1 MSKKNKIAIFFGDMT
16 KKGQKRVAT
25 QGLTEISEYSNYA
38 PDQIEVDDITVDDD
52 TYGYDEDPKK
62 QELLE
67 HVHVETPEGC
77 WLMVWDCFKHEIQ
90 TVMKELDEGM
100 KARLKSIRVN
110 GIYDPKEPGQP
121 PQMNTWAVNME
132 FCVRNKHIRKSV
144 RLLLTVDLLAVR
156 FEETKEAKSE
166 RITQKLMEYARRGLE
181 DEGIDTADIDFTD
194 VENMVRMKMPL
205 LLQKVIN
212 HEYFIQNF

>member
-16 KKGQKRVAT
+16 EKGKKRVAT
-25 QGLTEISEYSNYA
+25 QGLTEVSEYRNCA
-38 PDQIEVDDITVDDD
+38 PDQIKVDDITVDDD

-67 HVHVETPEGC
+67 HVHVETPEGY
-77 WLMVWDCFKHEIQ
+77 WLMGWDCFKHEFQ
-90 TVMKELDEGM
+90 TIMKELDEGM

-132 FCVRNKHIRKSV
+132 FYVRNKHIRKQV
-144 RLLLTVDLLAVR
+144 RLLLVVDSLAER
-156 FEETKEAKSE
+156 FEETKDAKSE
-166 RITQKLMEYARRGLE
+166 FLTQKLMEYARHELE

-194 VENMVRMKMPL
+194 VENVVGAKMPL

-212 HEYFIQNF
+212 HEYFVQNF